1 MNENDVRAT
10 LKKVFEEVF
19 EDEPFEFSDSLGRET
34 LKAWDS
40 LGHIRLVAAVE
51 EAFGTTF
58 SIEEIECFTSAGKI
72 VESVTQKQ

>member
-1 MNENDVRAT
+1 MNQNDVRST

-19 EDEPFEFSDSLGRET
+19 EDEQFEFSDSLGRET

-51 EAFGTTF
+51 EAFGATF
-58 SIEEIECFTSAGKI
+58 SIEEIEGFTSAGKI
-72 VESVTQKQ
+72 AETVMKKQ